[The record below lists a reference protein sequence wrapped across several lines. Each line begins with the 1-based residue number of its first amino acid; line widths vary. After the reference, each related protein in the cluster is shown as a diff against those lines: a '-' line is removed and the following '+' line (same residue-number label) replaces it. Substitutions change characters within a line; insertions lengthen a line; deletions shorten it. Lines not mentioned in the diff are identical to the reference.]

1 MLKWFQSDPQNLFF
15 FSSQYMCFGLL
26 VVWRSSVVVYRSLPL
41 GSIGE
46 SVVCE
51 MLGEDPQASELRE
64 VRVGL
69 GGRRAA
75 ALCSVRKL

>member
-1 MLKWFQSDPQNLFF
+1 MARF
-15 FSSQYMCFGLL
+15 
-26 VVWRSSVVVYRSLPL
+26 SVVVSLL
-41 GSIGE
+41 MGKGAGGAE
-46 SVVCE
+46 R
-51 MLGEDPQASELRE
+51 QASELRE

>member
-1 MLKWFQSDPQNLFF
+1 MS
-15 FSSQYMCFGLL
+15 
-26 VVWRSSVVVYRSLPL
+26 VVGRSVVVYSSPRLVSV
-41 GSIGE
+41 GE
-46 SVVCE
+46 SVDVLV
-51 MLGEDPQASELRE
+51 LGGSPQASELRE

>member
-1 MLKWFQSDPQNLFF
+1 MHGS
-15 FSSQYMCFGLL
+15 
-26 VVWRSSVVVYRSLPL
+26 SSVPESAVVRTVARYSEVVSLLL
-41 GSIGE
+41 GISAGE
-46 SVVCE
+46 AE
-51 MLGEDPQASELRE
+51 RQASELKE

>member
-1 MLKWFQSDPQNLFF
+1 MGEMAFF
-15 FSSQYMCFGLL
+15 VG
-26 VVWRSSVVVYRSLPL
+26 RSSVVVYWFVLLVSV
-41 GSIGE
+41 GE
-46 SVVCE
+46 GGV
-51 MLGEDPQASELRE
+51 LYGGECCMVGVAVLQASELRE

>member
-1 MLKWFQSDPQNLFF
+1 MYRAL
-15 FSSQYMCFGLL
+15 LL
-26 VVWRSSVVVYRSLPL
+26 VSIREVLMGVL
-41 GSIGE
+41 GGDS
-46 SVVCE
+46 
-51 MLGEDPQASELRE
+51 QASELRE

>member
-1 MLKWFQSDPQNLFF
+1 M
-15 FSSQYMCFGLL
+15 
-26 VVWRSSVVVYRSLPL
+26 WRSSVVVYRSLLL

>member
-1 MLKWFQSDPQNLFF
+1 M
-15 FSSQYMCFGLL
+15 G
-26 VVWRSSVVVYRSLPL
+26 RSSVVVYGSLL
-41 GSIGE
+41 LASIRD
-46 SVVCE
+46 SVVRE
-51 MLGEDPQASELRE
+51 GIGGGPQASELRE